1 MACRTATNAGAS
13 RLAWALD
20 QTRLR
25 RAAQRRDVRRM
36 KLSVTR
42 LKGHRRICGGAL
54 IGLTVLLPWTPLR
67 AAEPLR
73 VATYNIFIGNP
84 DLERSI
90 GVILAADVDI
100 VALQEVSH
108 RQIDLLTTRLRERFP
123 YRFFPEAT
131 HGGAL
136 ALLSRLPLANE
147 RYRPSER
154 GLNGF
159 AFADIEFDGRQVQV
173 ANLHLDPIR
182 AWTLAYKLT
191 VPWQMLWQGARHRS
205 ELAQVSAELRPMV
218 ATIVLGDLNTIA
230 SMAAPEELS
239 RWGLVDSYAAIHS
252 SGEKLATH
260 RAAILGIPIGR
271 RIDFIF
277 HSREFQTVDSEL
289 VPGEPS
295 DHDLVRSTLEWSDW
309 MGSHTSGPVAEP

>member
-13 RLAWALD
+13 RLTWALD
-20 QTRLR
+20 RTRLR

-54 IGLTVLLPWTPLR
+54 IGLTVLLPWTQLR

-131 HGGAL
+131 DGGAP

-154 GLNGF
+154 GLNG
-159 AFADIEFDGRQVQV
+159 
-173 ANLHLDPIR
+173 H
-182 AWTLAYKLT
+182 
-191 VPWQMLWQGARHRS
+191 
-205 ELAQVSAELRPMV
+205 SASCSAAICLSS
-218 ATIVLGDLNTIA
+218 GA
-230 SMAAPEELS
+230 SMQNSNGVPF
-239 RWGLVDSYAAIHS
+239 SYSAI
-252 SGEKLATH
+252 
-260 RAAILGIPIGR
+260 
-271 RIDFIF
+271 
-277 HSREFQTVDSEL
+277 
-289 VPGEPS
+289 
-295 DHDLVRSTLEWSDW
+295 STFWQYEAK
-309 MGSHTSGPVAEP
+309 G